1 MSDKYTYKAL
11 DQNRNRI
18 VKGTV
23 QAKNEYA
30 LEQILS
36 ESNLALISFKKIN
49 KSALN
54 FAFLERITS
63 KDLISFFIHLEQLE
77 KAGVPLL
84 DSLSDLKEFSDNQ
97 KIRDISADLYES
109 VKGGKMLSEAMEK
122 HKKIFDQVM
131 ISLIRMGEKT
141 GSLQSAFK
149 NIYENL
155 KWSDGIKRK
164 TIKAIRYPIFSLFIL
179 FIVTAVM
186 LKLVVPKVMGFIID
200 QGIAIPAYTEAL
212 IATSNF
218 FEAYFVDFVVFF
230 TTSFF
235 SIKILSKNRSVK
247 YKVDEIKLKIPLI
260 GNIITKIEMSK
271 FTRFFGVTFASGI
284 PVLECLQISGDVV
297 KNTVLKADI
306 ERVKEEVSDGKSVY
320 NALVSSQY
328 FPSMVLRM
336 FKVGEESGNMA
347 DAMDN
352 IQYFYSMEIND
363 SIDKIIGT
371 LQPSIIFV
379 MGGLMAW
386 VIVAVFGPI
395 YGNFDNFGGM

>member
-23 QAKNEYA
+23 QANNEYA

-97 KIRDISADLYES
+97 KIRDISADLHES

-122 HKKIFDQVM
+122 HKKVFDQVM

-141 GSLQSAFK
+141 GGLQSAFK

-155 KWSDGIKRK
+155 KWSNEIKRK
-164 TIKAIRYPIFSLFIL
+164 TIKAIRYPIFSLLVL

-186 LKLVVPKVMGFIID
+186 LKLVVPKVMGFIVD

-212 IATSNF
+212 IATSDF
-218 FEAYFVDFVVFF
+218 FEAYFVDFVVFCVI
-230 TTSFF
+230 SFL

-247 YKVDEIKLKIPLI
+247 YKVDGIKLKIPLI
-260 GNIITKIEMSK
+260 GSIITKIEMSK

-284 PVLECLQISGDVV
+284 PVLECLQISGDIV
-297 KNTVLKADI
+297 KNTVLKTDI

-320 NALVSSQY
+320 NALASSQY

-336 FKVGEESGNMA
+336 FKVGEESGNMT
-347 DAMDN
+347 DAMNN

-371 LQPSIIFV
+371 LQPSIIFM

-395 YGNFDNFGGM
+395 YGNFDNFGGI